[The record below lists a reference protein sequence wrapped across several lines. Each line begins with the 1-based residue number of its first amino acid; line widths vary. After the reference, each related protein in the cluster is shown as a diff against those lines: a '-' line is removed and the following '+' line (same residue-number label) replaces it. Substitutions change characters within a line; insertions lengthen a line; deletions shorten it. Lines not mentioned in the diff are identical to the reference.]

1 MKEAHPAMG
10 RVLHFDDYSVS
21 KEPGVVVL
29 DAAHMGVNAHSH
41 DFFELVY
48 IQSGFCLHESSK
60 ASTLLVEGDLF
71 LMPPGVE
78 HRYVGTGQIALY
90 NCLFLKSA
98 ISDYEKEL
106 SSLTGLNSLFGHE
119 GVRLLPKVHLDLDEQ
134 KRFSRL
140 LKQMIKDT
148 VEKESGWEL
157 RIKCQLICLL
167 IDVSRAF
174 QKHVS
179 APNEQSPYPNYVSS
193 ALRMINDRFSDP
205 DLSVSMLAKETG
217 VTPDYLSRQFK
228 LLTGV
233 GVQEYVRRY
242 RFAKATEL
250 LIAGMS
256 VSDVASGVGFANLC
270 HFSRE
275 FKKELGVTPSAYARL
290 NS

>member
-1 MKEAHPAMG
+1 MG
-10 RVLHFDDYSVS
+10 NVLHFDDYAAS
-21 KEPGVVVL
+21 KEPGVVVFETV
-29 DAAHMGVNAHSH
+29 HTGVNAHSH

-48 IQSGFCLHESSK
+48 IQSGFCLHESGK
-60 ASTLLVEGDLF
+60 VGTLLVEGDLF
-71 LMPPGVE
+71 LVPPGIE
-78 HRYVGTGQIALY
+78 HKYLGTGQISIY
-90 NCLFLKSA
+90 NCLFVKNAISLFEAELKSLPA
-98 ISDYEKEL
+98 LNDLFEKD
-106 SSLTGLNSLFGHE
+106 FPYAY
-119 GVRLLPKVHLDLDEQ
+119 PKIHLDLDEQ

-140 LKQMIKDT
+140 FRQMVKDIG
-148 VEKESGWEL
+148 EKESGWQM
-157 RIKCQLICLL
+157 RIKCQLACLL

-179 APNEQSPYPNYVSS
+179 APNDQNPYPNYVSN
-193 ALRMINDRFSDP
+193 ALRIINERYSCP
-205 DLSVSMLAKETG
+205 DLSVSLIAEETG

-233 GVQEYVRRY
+233 GVQEYLRRY

-250 LIAGMS
+250 LISGAS
-256 VSDVASGVGFANLC
+256 VSDVSSSVGFASLC